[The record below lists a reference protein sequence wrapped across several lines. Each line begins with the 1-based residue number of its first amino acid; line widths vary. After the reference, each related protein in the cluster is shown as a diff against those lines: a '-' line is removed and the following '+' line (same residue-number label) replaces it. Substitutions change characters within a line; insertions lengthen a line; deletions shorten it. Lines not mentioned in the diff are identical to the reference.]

1 MIVFLI
7 MIVEILFCFA
17 FKSAIVNTEYVSMIL
32 IGINLIIA
40 YFFILTNKKMNKTY
54 KVIIIISLTIRIAM
68 VFVDQ
73 YVYSLPNSDKHGDAG
88 GYNRTALEIS
98 DDLELLKLGNKEI
111 YGGLYSKIVGILYFL
126 TGNQRLFV
134 QSINCYLG
142 IFSVIYVGKVLNMLT
157 NIDEKTK
164 KIIFCVTAFFPQG
177 IMLSAI
183 LHREALIALLITLSM
198 YFCIKSLY
206 TNNVIEKILSCVLV
220 LIASMFHA
228 GVIVLIAG
236 YILIYSFFNMKYK
249 IVSKS
254 ITRKFIFLI
263 LCGALFFGYIK
274 FGDVIAGKLTNLDSE
289 TLVNTMERSRG
300 GSAYLTNI
308 KITGIN
314 SMILYSIPKA
324 IYFMFSPMPWNWRSV
339 TDAMTF
345 VSDSCIYLYF
355 IYNILKLFFKMRKK
369 ENMKKYM
376 LFLLVGIF
384 GTIITFGIGT
394 YTAGAAMRH
403 RHKLFY
409 IIVITYSLLL
419 NYKKKEDDKN
429 EKNSNIKYVD

>member
-1 MIVFLI
+1 MIVFLC
-7 MIVEILFCFA
+7 MIIEILFCFV
-17 FKSAIVNTEYVSMIL
+17 FKNLIVNTEYISMIL
-32 IGINLIIA
+32 IGINLVIA
-40 YFFILTNKKMNKTY
+40 YLLIITNKKMGKTY
-54 KVIIIISLTIRIAM
+54 KAIIIISLTIRIAM

-98 DDLELLKLGNKEI
+98 DDLTLLKLENKEV

-142 IFSVIYVGKVLNMLT
+142 IFSVIYVGKVLSMLT
-157 NIDEKTK
+157 SINEKTK
-164 KIIFCVTAFFPQG
+164 KMIFGITAFFPQG

-198 YFCIKSLY
+198 YFCVKSLY
-206 TNNVIEKILSCVLV
+206 KNNDIEKILSCALV

-254 ITRKFIFLI
+254 ITRKFVFLI
-263 LCGALFFGYIK
+263 LCGALLVGYVK

-339 TDAMTF
+339 TDIMTF

-355 IYNILKLFFKMRKK
+355 IYNILKLFFKMKK
-369 ENMKKYM
+369 DNNMKKYM
-376 LFLLVGIF
+376 LFLLIGIF
-384 GTIITFGIGT
+384 GAIITFGIGT

-419 NYKKKEDDKN
+419 NYRKKEDDVN
-429 EKNSNIKYVD
+429 EENSNIKYIN